1 MSGGGVGHRCD
12 GGFGEVNTKSTVRRR
27 LKYLD
32 E

>member
-1 MSGGGVGHRCD
+1 MSGGGGGHRCD
-12 GGFGEVNTKSTVRRR
+12 GGFGGVNTKSTVRRR